1 MNVRSR
7 RARPSIFPEAVPLIK
22 VDRRDFVKAA
32 AGAAAMAAG
41 EAVAQP
47 KKSDIPIID
56 THVHLYDPTRPQG
69 VPWPSPEQ
77 ASIYRTF
84 LPADYRRIAEPLGVV
99 GMIETEC
106 SPWLEDNYWVLDVSA
121 KETI

>member
-1 MNVRSR
+1 M
-7 RARPSIFPEAVPLIK
+7 
-22 VDRRDFVKAA
+22 DRRDFVKAA

-69 VPWPSPEQ
+69 VPWPNSEQ
-77 ASIYRTF
+77 PASIYRRF
-84 LPADYRRIAEPLGVV
+84 LR
-99 GMIETEC
+99 
-106 SPWLEDNYWVLDVSA
+106 SPSWRAMKLHQ
-121 KETI
+121 